1 MPKPKGT
8 FPRAFT
14 LIDSLTVLAIVG
26 MVAAISW
33 PSLTPAIERTEL
45 RLATG
50 EIAAAFY
57 QARIYALRHSANV
70 AVAFEVRDDG
80 VFWTLYRDGD
90 DDGVRRDDMKRGKDV
105 AVTGARRL
113 ERFGARIR
121 FGFPPG
127 KAPVEIG
134 DPTRRIQGLDRPLRF
149 GGSEMASFSARGT
162 ATPGT
167 VYLTG
172 GDHRLMAIRVSS
184 LSGKVTLWEYNPEI
198 QRWKRI

>member
-1 MPKPKGT
+1 MPQNGST

-14 LIDSLTVLAIVG
+14 LIDSLAALAIVG
-26 MVAAISW
+26 LFAAIGW
-33 PSLTPAIERTEL
+33 PSLGRALEKTEL

-50 EIAAAFY
+50 EVAAAFY
-57 QARIYALRHSANV
+57 QARVYALRQSANV
-70 AVAFEVRDDG
+70 AVAFEVRDNG

-90 DDGVRRDDMKRGKDV
+90 GDGVLREDIRRGKDV
-105 AVTGARRL
+105 AVTGAKRL
-113 ERFGARIR
+113 ERFGARVR

-134 DPTRRIQGLDRPLRF
+134 DPTRRIQNLDRPLRF
-149 GGSEMASFSARGT
+149 GGSDMASFSARGT

-172 GDHRLMAIRVSS
+172 GNHRLMAVRVTS
-184 LSGKVTLWEYNPEI
+184 LSGKVSLWEYNPEI